1 MKQIF
6 ELFKHKTSKKLQ
18 VYQSE
23 FHLHFLAVHIPLEY
37 AATKGEQQDRNVGKG
52 KCKLKKSNT
61 SVLLICKQKERQ
73 T

>member
-1 MKQIF
+1 MRQIF

-37 AATKGEQQDRNVGKG
+37 AATKGGQQERNAGKG
-52 KCKLKKSNT
+52 
-61 SVLLICKQKERQ
+61 
-73 T
+73 